1 MKFRLIFSLVLLAVL
16 AVGYLVLGANPSP
29 ANKPSGATAITLH

>member
-1 MKFRLIFSLVLLAVL
+1 MKFRLIFSLVLLVVL

-29 ANKPSGATAITLH
+29 SSKPSGATAITLH